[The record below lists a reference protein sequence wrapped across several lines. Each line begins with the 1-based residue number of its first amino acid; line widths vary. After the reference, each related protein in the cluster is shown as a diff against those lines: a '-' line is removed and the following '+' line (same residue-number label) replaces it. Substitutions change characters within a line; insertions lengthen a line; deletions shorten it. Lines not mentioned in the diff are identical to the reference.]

1 MTDTIRPAAT
11 PAAWTAREMAGST
24 AWIHHISDSDI
35 AEIDAAL
42 RGVRAA
48 GLGIPAI
55 NRRSFPLDGLARSL
69 AEIRDEV
76 EDGRGFVLVRGLP
89 VERYT
94 QEEAQLVFW
103 GLGTYFGEAVGQ
115 NTMGDVL
122 GHVRDIGRDWNVDHH
137 GRGYQGHD
145 ALAFHCD
152 KNDVVALMC
161 WHPAKSGG
169 QSCIASSMAIHNAM
183 LERRPD
189 LLKLL
194 YGPFYIDYRGE
205 EMEGEKPYYVQPMYV
220 RHNGRLYARYGRTYI
235 MTGQRFAEVPRLTDD
250 QIAAVE
256 MVDELANDEEFRLD
270 MDFQRGDIQIL
281 NNHVTL
287 HSRTAFEDWP
297 ELERSRHLF
306 RLLFLSET
314 FEDAPDHYQTVRAT
328 SRYWRDHPRP
338 PAEIAPIV
346 AA

>member
-1 MTDTIRPAAT
+1 MIETIRPVET
-11 PAAWTAREMAGST
+11 PAAWTARDMAAST
-24 AWIHHISDSDI
+24 AWIHRIGASDI

-42 RGVRAA
+42 GRVEAA
-48 GLGIPAI
+48 GLGIPEI
-55 NRRSFPLDGLARSL
+55 TQETFPLGGLARSL
-69 AEIRDEV
+69 AEIRKEV
-76 EDGRGFVLVRGLP
+76 EYGRGFVLLRGIP

-94 QEEAQLVFW
+94 KEQAQIVFW

-122 GHVRDIGRDWNVDHH
+122 GHVRDIGRDWNEDHH

-169 QSCIASSMAIHNAM
+169 LSCIASSMAIHNAM

-205 EMEGEKPYYVQPMYV
+205 EMAGEKPYYVQPVFMPQ
-220 RHNGRLYARYGRTYI
+220 NGRLYARYGRTYV
-235 MTGQRFAEVPRLTDD
+235 MTGQRFPEVPRLTGD
-250 QIAAVE
+250 QIAAIE
-256 MVDELANDEEFRLD
+256 MVDALANDDEFRLD
-270 MDFQRGDIQIL
+270 MDFQRGDIQFL

-297 ELERSRHLF
+297 DLERSRHLF
-306 RLLFLSET
+306 RLLFLSPA
-314 FEDAPDHYQTVRAT
+314 FADAPAHYQTVRAT
-328 SRYWRDHPRP
+328 SRFWRDHPRP
-338 PAEIAPIV
+338 PAEVAPI
-346 AA
+346 AAA